1 MRCFSRATKKTQSIS
16 LANRVTFL
24 SCIRRLHLKSAITVT
39 ARHHCPV
46 AGSQAKIPFP
56 ALRIKPECGQASPN
70 DRLQPLYRQA
80 KGYTVFAG
88 NIGFRHGPVERP
100 EIRPSLLAS
109 SRFAMLVPSECPVY
123 INKRPAGFP
132 QPATEVV
139 VLEIEKNTLIESA
152 EAKERF
158 PPPKHRRTGHGL
170 HAAIA
175 RWTMFWL
182 AFVVGGRT
190 KKRGVLGRRC
200 FHQA

>member
-1 MRCFSRATKKTQSIS
+1 
-16 LANRVTFL
+16 
-24 SCIRRLHLKSAITVT
+24 
-39 ARHHCPV
+39 
-46 AGSQAKIPFP
+46 
-56 ALRIKPECGQASPN
+56 
-70 DRLQPLYRQA
+70 
-80 KGYTVFAG
+80 
-88 NIGFRHGPVERP
+88 
-100 EIRPSLLAS
+100 
-109 SRFAMLVPSECPVY
+109 MLVPSECPVY

-190 KKRGVLGRRC
+190 KKRGVLEDDASIRLNKPWRKRGSVGVVFRC
-200 FHQA
+200 LGQLCDRTGLETDVRIYEKDEIPGSRLSAKVAAASIADILREANDTDRIAFSNT